1 MNDKFFLFK
10 NSDTSVFSSTY
21 SNDGIGISVL
31 GIPAS
36 SLSYMSAKSGSVV
49 IFFNNATPYE
59 ENSLLEGQSF
69 QKTNVEV
76 KCEAGKEYD
85 LIEAIMNFIS
95 RKESSKTIMRFDAS
109 SVNSTFKEVVQED
122 LLTKVHT
129 IPIDRGTQG
138 SANVSGTTIAGVD
151 FRSTDNL
158 PLADYNETATAIVNN
173 NDGFQLST
181 WQNDTL
187 ATGGTDYN
195 LSGGTYKPEISVPDS
210 VISTKYVDFYKATGD
225 KSNFSVDTDI
235 SLIKDFTLYF
245 VCRTIPSTPLDPIFG
260 DDISGSETSYGP
272 FIQTSISNFI
282 MQFSGSTTD
291 ATFFKSD
298 EQFPYVKDLTENS
311 ENCLYVFV
319 VRRDADKNIV
329 IYNKY
334 GKVIGFKKADKTT
347 DGSFDISYIGG
358 ILDKTKMALARVGIV
373 EKDLGDELCRSIA
386 LSLNNRY
393 LV

>member
-10 NSDTSVFSSTY
+10 NSDASVFSSTY

-36 SLSYMSAKSGSVV
+36 SLSYMTAKSGSIV
-49 IFFNNATPYE
+49 IFFNDTTPYE

-76 KCEAGKEYD
+76 KCEIGKEYD

-95 RKESSKTIMRFDAS
+95 RKESSKTIMRFDATS
-109 SVNSTFKEVVQED
+109 INNTFKEVAQED
-122 LLTKVHT
+122 FIAKVHS
-129 IPIDRGTQG
+129 IPVDRGTQG
-138 SANVSGTTIAGVD
+138 SSNVTGTTIAGLD
-151 FRSTDNL
+151 FRSTENL

-173 NDGFQLST
+173 SAGFNLST
-181 WQNDTL
+181 WQNDTS
-187 ATGGTDYN
+187 ATGGSDYN
-195 LSGGTYKPEISVPDS
+195 LTGGTYRPEIVAPDA
-210 VISTKYVDFYKATGD
+210 VISTKYVTFYKAALT
-225 KSNFSVDTDI
+225 KANFIVDTPI
-235 SLIKDFTLYF
+235 SLNKDFTLYL

-260 DDISGSETSYGP
+260 DNISGGEKSYGP

-282 MQFSGSTTD
+282 MRFKDSTTE
-291 ATFFKSD
+291 ATYFKSD

-319 VRRDADKNIV
+319 IRRDADKNII

-334 GKVIGFKKADKTT
+334 GKVIGFKKADNTT

-358 ILDKTKMALARVGIV
+358 ILDKTKMAVSRVGVV

-386 LSLNNRY
+386 LSLNDRY